1 MEHMLGQVDPKRL
14 IGDELLHETGGSVE
28 LTVRDYW
35 RWSSSNLLD
44 NAARG
49 VFAEFIVASA
59 LGVAGGVR
67 TEWDAYDLRAESGIK
82 VEVKSAAYL
91 QSWAQAEHSTI
102 RGSPFKIKV
111 RQQEHAETLAG
122 EAHRSRRRR
131 EITVP
136 EHRATVLSPEV
147 SELRAVA
154 LPSTTS
160 AAELPL
166 LSPLGGGHHRGARHL
181 SCRVR
186 CRRRTRHHRHGR
198 RVRGRLDLS
207 QHATCLRWRHAT
219 APRSS
224 LQRTVNGC
232 LACHVP
238 FYVVRG
244 GPLTG
249 HCEHGRGHHAVSD
262 SAHRL

>member
-67 TEWDAYDLRAESGIK
+67 TEWDAYDLRADSGIK

-102 RGSPFKIKV
+102 RFDIAS
-111 RQQEHAETLAG
+111 
-122 EAHRSRRRR
+122 HRSWSDSAGWSETSHRPSDVYVFCLLAHKSQP
-131 EITVP
+131 TVDP
-136 EHRATVLSPEV
+136 
-147 SELRAVA
+147 
-154 LPSTTS
+154 
-160 AAELPL
+160 
-166 LSPLGGGHHRGARHL
+166 
-181 SCRVR
+181 
-186 CRRRTRHHRHGR
+186 
-198 RVRGRLDLS
+198 LDLS
-207 QHATCLRWRHAT
+207 QWRFFVLPTRTLDEHLAYQKT
-219 APRSS
+219 LGLAGLLELAPEEASYS
-224 LQRTVNGC
+224 K
-232 LACHVP
+232 LAD
-238 FYVVRG
+238 VV
-244 GPLTG
+244 
-249 HCEHGRGHHAVSD
+249 ENAGRVG
-262 SAHRL
+262 